1 MSTGAVAPAAVE
13 LDGLTKRFGA
23 FTAVQDVSLFVPAGS
38 LFGVVG
44 PNGAG
49 KTTTFR
55 MCTALLEPDA
65 GRVHVQGVDVWA
77 DPVAAKAR
85 IGVLPADLDLFDRL
99 TGRQLLQYAGLL
111 RGLPEKT
118 AAERSLQL
126 LEAFDLTADGGK
138 LVIDYSTGMR
148 KKAGLAVALIHSPQ
162 VLFLDEP
169 LEAIDPVSQANIV
182 QLLRRYVDGGG
193 TVVLS
198 SHMMEVVERL
208 CDHVAVIDHGRIVA
222 TGPTAAL
229 TAGTNLTDVFID
241 AVGGTVRTHAGLEWL
256 APSSG

>member
-1 MSTGAVAPAAVE
+1 MTTAPAVAIR
-13 LDGLTKRFGA
+13 GLTKRFGG
-23 FTAVQDVSLFVPAGS
+23 FTAVQDVTIDVPVGS

-65 GRVHVQGVDVWA
+65 GTVEVLGGDVWS

-85 IGVLPADLDLFDRL
+85 IGVLPADLDMFDRL
-99 TGRQLLQYAGLL
+99 TGAQLLQYAALL
-111 RGLPEKT
+111 RGLPNEV
-118 AAERSLQL
+118 ASGRSAEL
-126 LEAFDLTADGGK
+126 LDAFDLDGDAAK
-138 LVIDYSTGMR
+138 LVVDYSTGMR
-148 KKAGLAVALIHSPQ
+148 KKIGLAAALIHSPK
-162 VLFLDEP
+162 VVFLDEP

-182 QLLRRYVDGGG
+182 QLLRRFVAGGG

-208 CDHVAVIDHGRIVA
+208 CDHVAIIDHGRIVTFGA
-222 TGPTAAL
+222 TAEV
-229 TAGTNLTDVFID
+229 TAGANLTEVFID
-241 AVGGTVRTHAGLEWL
+241 AVGGTVRTHGGLEWL